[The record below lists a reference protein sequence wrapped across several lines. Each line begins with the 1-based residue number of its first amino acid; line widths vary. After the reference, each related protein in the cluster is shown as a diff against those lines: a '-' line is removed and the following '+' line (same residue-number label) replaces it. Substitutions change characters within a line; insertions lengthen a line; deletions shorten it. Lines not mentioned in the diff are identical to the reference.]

1 MKKIIFLTIT
11 LLFVSQKSFAQK
23 KEYDW
28 KRMKPEQR
36 KDLINKMS
44 PQEKM
49 DLLKQ
54 FRENMMIAELA
65 IPENTQIE
73 FRTLYSEYQE
83 KQHDIK
89 RKFQKS
95 EDYENMSDEEAKKQ
109 LEQSFEIGQQLL
121 DNRKIYS
128 QKFIKVIKPQQ
139 VLQMYQTEGKM
150 RNKIIDE
157 KRNEQKSPHK
167 RRP

>member
-1 MKKIIFLTIT
+1 MKKILFLIT
-11 LLFVSQKSFAQK
+11 TLFFVSQKSFAQK

-54 FRENMMIAELA
+54 FRENMIVAELA
-65 IPENTQIE
+65 IPESTQNE
-73 FRTLYSEYQE
+73 FRALYSEYQE
-83 KQHDIK
+83 KQHEIK
-89 RKFQKS
+89 RKFQKN
-95 EDYENMSDEEAKKQ
+95 EDYQNMSDEEAKKQ
-109 LEQSFEIGQQLL
+109 LEQSFEVGQQLL

-128 QKFIKVIKPQQ
+128 QKFIKIINPQR

-157 KRNEQKSPHK
+157 KRNEQRSPNK